1 MAIST
6 RAATLKQGIGAA
18 LNKEL
23 EIARKASSGERANEV
38 KDGIQ
43 TRKKGN
49 SFLYEF
55 EEMTGYPPDEGVQ
68 VSFTVGEKTSKGK
81 YLGEINSKFVF
92 EFDDDLGANITQG
105 QL

>member
-55 EEMTGYPPDEGVQ
+55 EEMTAIHLMKVCRFPLRSERRRQKEDIWVRLIL
-68 VSFTVGEKTSKGK
+68 SLSLNLTMT
-81 YLGEINSKFVF
+81 
-92 EFDDDLGANITQG
+92 
-105 QL
+105 